1 MKSVRSSLTLVLGT
15 VLIPLATASSVVAQ
29 EWEGAHCP
37 GKLEALNRSYVQQL
51 REIERHWIA
60 DLADLAD
67 SSSGSGADA
76 AYRQLFNLAIEH
88 ELCQDAEAA
97 ARRYLSSIPFGPARL
112 AAQSCPSSISSGPDL
127 RPLAATV
134 EVFAQAE
141 KGEYAQSL
149 AHLEP
154 FFKTPDCGAQTAAE
168 SNHASALAVGEAYL
182 QRLIRSGRYDVG
194 HKLCE
199 LACNDDAPPAL
210 KSHFEARMARLDL
223 LEKSAPAIS
232 GTDVDGQQVSLA
244 DLKGKVVL
252 VEFREPWCTRCVASL
267 TALNGLAQRY
277 HRQGLVILGVNVDN
291 RYPEV
296 SDAKTALPA
305 AGRFHLRPGV
315 HWINLLDCQAT
326 RNVTAAYG
334 VEENPAN
341 FLIGRD
347 GSIVAVE
354 QSGDALERAI
364 VRALGCPTGGHS
376 RGSISR
382 FNEASKLLSSDR

>member
-1 MKSVRSSLTLVLGT
+1 MPVFDRLGT
-15 VLIPLATASSVVAQ
+15 
-29 EWEGAHCP
+29 
-37 GKLEALNRSYVQQL
+37 
-51 REIERHWIA
+51 
-60 DLADLAD
+60 
-67 SSSGSGADA
+67 
-76 AYRQLFNLAIEH
+76 
-88 ELCQDAEAA
+88 
-97 ARRYLSSIPFGPARL
+97 GP
-112 AAQSCPSSISSGPDL
+112 P
-127 RPLAATV
+127 PLAATV

-154 FFKTPDCGAQTAAE
+154 LFKTPDGGAQTAAE
-168 SNHASALAVGEAYL
+168 SNPASALAVGEAYL

-199 LACNDDAPPAL
+199 LACKDDAPPAI

-223 LEKSAPAIS
+223 LEKPAPAIS

-252 VEFREPWCTRCVASL
+252 VEFREPWCSRCVATL
-267 TALNGLAQRY
+267 TALNSLAQRY
-277 HRQGLVILGVNVDN
+277 DRHGLVILGVNVDN
-291 RYPEV
+291 KYPEV

-326 RNVTAAYG
+326 RKVTTAYG
-334 VEENPAN
+334 VEENPAK

-347 GSIVAVE
+347 GRVFAVE

-364 VRALGCPTGGHS
+364 VRALGGLSGCHS
-376 RGSISR
+376 
-382 FNEASKLLSSDR
+382 N

>member
-1 MKSVRSSLTLVLGT
+1 MHSVRSSLTLVLGT
-15 VLIPLATASSVVAQ
+15 VLIPLATASPVVAQ
-29 EWEGAHCP
+29 EWEGGHCP
-37 GKLEALNRSYVQQL
+37 GKIEALNRSYVQQL
-51 REIERHWIA
+51 REIDRHWIA
-60 DLADLAD
+60 DLADVAD
-67 SSSGSGADA
+67 SSSGFGADA

-88 ELCQDAEAA
+88 ELCQEAEAA
-97 ARRYLSSIPFGPARL
+97 ARRYLSSIPLGAARL
-112 AAQSCPSSISSGPDL
+112 AAQSCPSSIVSGQDL
-127 RPLAATV
+127 RTLAATV

-154 FFKTPDCGAQTAAE
+154 LFKTPDGGAQTAAE
-168 SNHASALAVGEAYL
+168 SNPASALAVGEAYL

-199 LACNDDAPPAL
+199 LACKDDAPPAI

-223 LEKSAPAIS
+223 LEKPAPAIS

-252 VEFREPWCTRCVASL
+252 VEFREPWCSRCVATL
-267 TALNGLAQRY
+267 TALNSLAQRY
-277 HRQGLVILGVNVDN
+277 HRHGLVILGVNVDN

-305 AGRFHLRPGV
+305 AGRFHLRTGV

-326 RNVTAAYG
+326 RKVTTAYG
-334 VEENPAN
+334 VEENPAK

-354 QSGDALERAI
+354 LSGDALEPAI

-382 FNEASKLLSSDR
+382 FNEASEFLSSDR